1 MYRTKVS
8 TRLALQFKISF
19 SFVVFCFA
27 ASLRISFFT
36 NIDSLSLRFLLLFF
50 YPHQA
55 CKNTNS
61 THFARNNL
69 TTHKGTEGYYTKLV
83 LL

>member
-50 YPHQA
+50 
-55 CKNTNS
+55 
-61 THFARNNL
+61 FIL
-69 TTHKGTEGYYTKLV
+69 IKLV
-83 LL
+83 EILIVHTLHAIT

>member
-27 ASLRISFFT
+27 ASSRISFFT

-50 YPHQA
+50 
-55 CKNTNS
+55 
-61 THFARNNL
+61 FIL
-69 TTHKGTEGYYTKLV
+69 IKLV
-83 LL
+83 EILIVHTLHAIT